1 MSPVT
6 GRTNL
11 QQRILSAI
19 VLVALTLALSWAGG
33 VWFRLLASA
42 IAAAILYEWLIMMR
56 GEVAPRQRMLIVV
69 SIAALLL
76 GLLFGVSALLLMVLL
91 AIATIAVAALGSSV
105 RGRAWLAVGLAYAGI
120 FAIALSGLRG
130 SEYAGLAAVIFLF
143 AIVWATDIFA
153 YVVGRTLGGPKL
165 APRIS
170 PGKTWSGAIGGAVFG
185 LAAGLAAAFALGT
198 HLNVLF
204 IAVLSLLLSVASQI
218 GDLFESALKRRF
230 GAKDSGALIP
240 GHGGV
245 MDRVDGLVA
254 AALLM
259 YALGAAIAGLETPWR
274 AYFLN

>member
-1 MSPVT
+1 MSPVK

-11 QQRILSAI
+11 QERILSAI
-19 VLVALTLALSWAGG
+19 VLIALTLVLSWAGG

-42 IAAAILYEWLIMMR
+42 IAAAVLYEWLVMMR
-56 GEVAPRQRMLIVV
+56 GEVAPGQRALIAV
-69 SIAALLL
+69 SLAALLL
-76 GLLFGVSALLLMVLL
+76 ALLAGVGPLALMLLL
-91 AIATIAVAALGSSV
+91 ALATIAAAALGLPGD
-105 RGRAWLAVGLAYAGI
+105 GRTWPAGGLAYAGI
-120 FAIALSGLRG
+120 FAVALSGLRG
-130 SEYAGLAAVIFLF
+130 SEPAGLSAVIFLF
-143 AIVWATDIFA
+143 AVVWATDIFA
-153 YVVGRTLGGPKL
+153 YVVGRAFGGPKL

-185 LAAGLAAAFALGT
+185 LAAGLVCAVALGT
-198 HLNVLF
+198 HLNILVVVL
-204 IAVLSLLLSVASQI
+204 LSLLLSAVSQI

-254 AALLM
+254 AALVM
-259 YALGAAIAGLETPWR
+259 YATGAASAGLATPWR